1 MEHTWIDEF
10 CIFLAGLGV
19 GVYWGFSAWVFWI
32 GVVAVVVYA
41 SVKIGRYNK
50 KRKLQNILKTPPIA
64 VLLLLTFLLQSCG
77 WVVPRLPRDIP
88 DVSTWTC
95 FLPSITDAK
104 SGEAEIP
111 WRSKILKEDISIK
124 GADFEIRPKD
134 EVFSV
139 TAPVEGVTHC
149 WDAIYN
155 WNRGHNTEDRKRIV
169 LDRSKNYL
177 IVNLD
182 GVIKIVTYLKEHI
195 WTPLKNFFG
204 FGEPEYEPWES

>member
-104 SGEAEIP
+104 SGEAESHGEAKYSRKIFLS
-111 WRSKILKEDISIK
+111 RGLILK
-124 GADFEIRPKD
+124 F
-134 EVFSV
+134 V
-139 TAPVEGVTHC
+139 
-149 WDAIYN
+149 
-155 WNRGHNTEDRKRIV
+155 RKM
-169 LDRSKNYL
+169 RSF
-177 IVNLD
+177 
-182 GVIKIVTYLKEHI
+182 
-195 WTPLKNFFG
+195 P
-204 FGEPEYEPWES
+204 